1 MFATIK
7 RGASSDG
14 YFAVPREGS
23 SFFIPPHL
31 FSAWGLHENQ
41 ELDEEQFLHYQA
53 LQREWA
59 CHEKGLSLLALR
71 EHSRLELRTKLL
83 QKGFSQEQVV
93 SAIDRLVEE
102 GALDERRYT
111 EAFVHSRLRKSPEGR
126 WIVARRLQEKGVPRQ
141 ITEDVLDSLFSNEK
155 FVDGLIR
162 SAADKLSRRHDDS
175 ERIVL
180 ELRKKGFSPAEIR
193 RALSGEE

>member
-1 MFATIK
+1 MFATIR

-14 YFAVPREGS
+14 YFAVPQDGS

-31 FSAWGLHENQ
+31 LHAWGLHEGQ
-41 ELDEEQFLHYQA
+41 ELDEGQFLHYLA

-59 CHEKGLSLLALR
+59 CYEKGIALLALR
-71 EHSRLELRTKLL
+71 EHSRLELRTKLS
-83 QKGFSQEQVV
+83 QKGFSQEQVS
-93 SAIDRLVEE
+93 SAIDRLAEE
-102 GALDERRYT
+102 GALDERRYA

-126 WIVARRLQEKGVPRQ
+126 WLLSRRLQEKGVSRQ
-141 ITEDVLDSLFSNEK
+141 IAGDVLDSLFSNEE
-155 FVDGLIR
+155 FVDGLVR

-193 RALSGEE
+193 RALSGGE